1 MNTVQFK
8 AAFQRMWEEAQQ
20 EVLFQ
25 SMDISRLLEV
35 HPSQI
40 PICPTSFVLSFVPS
54 TKLERSRKMISDA
67 ILNTGTTIHRV
78 VQDYLSKSPNA
89 FGNFVCHECGEVF
102 PLTTSKE
109 VCPNGCGAP
118 LFYEE
123 VPISYK
129 GFAGHVDFMVKIKD
143 EIWLVD
149 FKTSSGF
156 SIDKKV
162 KNTPSNYDLQ
172 TLAYVLLL
180 RLQYKIKVKG
190 RAIAYISR
198 DNPAVM
204 KIGGCKRITTKDLK
218 YIHRLL
224 LEQRDLLNF
233 LLDCHSYEEFMD
245 NVGIQR
251 CSNPYCSVCGK
262 AYSDEDLQKLLQQ
275 KFDTFNGKCIRD
287 FVKEAQAEQEK
298 TNKVTDT
305 FIDMCKGD
313 RK

>member
-1 MNTVQFK
+1 MNTVQFRT
-8 AAFQRMWEEAQQ
+8 AFQKMWEDAKQ

-25 SMDISRLLEV
+25 SVDISRILEV

-40 PICPTSFVLSFVPS
+40 PICPTSFILNFEPGI
-54 TKLERSRKMISDA
+54 KLTRSRKMISDS

-78 VQDYLSKSPNA
+78 VQDFLGQSPNA
-89 FGNFVCHECGEVF
+89 FGNFVCRECGDSF
-102 PLTTSKE
+102 QLTTAEECHHS
-109 VCPNGCGAP
+109 CGEP

-123 VPISYK
+123 VPINYK

-149 FKTSSGF
+149 FKTSSSS
-156 SIDKKV
+156 SIGKKV
-162 KNTPSNYDLQ
+162 KDTPSNYDLQ
-172 TLAYVLLL
+172 TLAYALLL

-198 DNPAVM
+198 DNPSVM
-204 KIGGCKRITTKDLK
+204 KIGGCKVITTKDLK
-218 YIHRLL
+218 YIHGLL
-224 LEQRDLLNF
+224 LEQRELLNF
-233 LLDCHSYEEFMD
+233 LLDCRSYDEFMD

-251 CSNPYCSVCGK
+251 CCNPYCSICGK

-275 KFDTFNGKCIRD
+275 KFDSFNGKCIRD
-287 FVKEAQAEQEK
+287 FVKEVQAEQQK
-298 TNKVTDT
+298 TNKA
-305 FIDMCKGD
+305 IDAFFSMCKGD